1 MNKVSFLI
9 LLFVNIALADFKTLN
24 TQEVQKEIKNGT
36 VLIDIRRE
44 DEWNNNGIIKNSHKL
59 TFFDKQGKYDINQW
73 MEQFTKIVKNKEQK
87 FILVCARSNRTKI
100 VGKFLSDKLKYKNV
114 SELDGGIKDGW
125 IKKGLTTAK

>member
-1 MNKVSFLI
+1 MNKVIFLI

>member
-1 MNKVSFLI
+1 MNKVIFLI

-59 TFFDKQGKYDINQW
+59 TFFDKQG
-73 MEQFTKIVKNKEQK
+73 
-87 FILVCARSNRTKI
+87 
-100 VGKFLSDKLKYKNV
+100 
-114 SELDGGIKDGW
+114 
-125 IKKGLTTAK
+125 